1 MSEAVHDEINE
12 ALKRSAKGLTARQLL
27 TECESCDDLTAMVG
41 FIHRLKSAGRIKA
54 DGMRDSQVLYK
65 LGNWEGKT
73 EMPVQKEKEAPK
85 QPPRRSA
92 SGLREGLFEMMEQLR
107 AGTIDVPTAKTYAA
121 LAMTICKSIEVQ
133 LNYER
138 MRVAN
143 EIGEL
148 QDMTLVPALESKA

>member
-1 MSEAVHDEINE
+1 LNNVDVEEEVRV
-12 ALKRSAKGLTARQLL
+12 ALKRAAKGLTVRQLQS
-27 TECESCDDLTAMVG
+27 ECESSGDLQEMVKVVHG
-41 FIHRLKSAGRIKA
+41 LKASGRVQA

-65 LGNWEGKT
+65 LGNWEGET
-73 EMPVQKEKEAPK
+73 EMPVQKEAPK
-85 QPPRRSA
+85 QAPRRSA

-107 AGTIDVPTAKTYAA
+107 AGKVDVPTAKTYAA